1 MADIERLQRRY
12 EREKQARLQ
21 AEDILE
27 QKSRELFE
35 KNQALEKLSASL
47 ESQVVN
53 RTKDLMQ
60 ARDAALAAANAK
72 SEFLANMSHELRTPM
87 NGVLGMLTLLQGT
100 QLAQEQDE
108 FLRIAKSSGEL
119 LLSVIND
126 ILDFSKIEAGK
137 MDLENLVFDPRQ
149 LLSDVISPLTF
160 TAQDKGI
167 ELTGECDEHMP
178 KAIWGDPTRL
188 KQVVT
193 NLVSNAV
200 KFTDHGRVLV
210 SMKAMGS
217 QYFIQVQD
225 TGMGM
230 DSGQLAHI
238 FEAFGQGDSSI
249 TRTHGGTGLG
259 LTITN
264 RLSQMMGGLVNVESE
279 LGSGSIF
286 TVALPLKEASAEE
299 LESSTQIKEGLL
311 FSKEAILVVE
321 DNKVNQQIASHLLSE
336 ANLHITIAENGKI
349 ALELLQ
355 KANFEL
361 VLMDLQMPVMDGL
374 EATRQVRAMSSPV
387 SDIPIIAMTAHAST
401 EHIEE
406 CMAVGMNAHT
416 TKPINIDILL
426 NTIAKWV
433 KPSGIQPAYHQAI
446 ESRASTD
453 SFSISG
459 IDMADALA
467 RIKGNIQLLA
477 KLLGTFKDNQATF
490 GQDLD
495 ALLMAADT
503 EKIRILLHTL
513 KGSSANISAM
523 EISAMVAELELRA
536 KQNDL
541 DFIRARKGDLITKLN
556 ELCENIHQY
565 LMRNESKETIH
576 KAELSDDEWV
586 DKLKLIGR
594 VVNQDFAVAEDSIKQ
609 LSGFELTDDQEMLRS
624 RLVELADEFD
634 MDGIERVINE
644 SQWSQ

>member
-1 MADIERLQRRY
+1 MADVERLQRRY

-60 ARDAALAAANAK
+60 ARDDALAAANAK

-137 MDLENLVFDPRQ
+137 MDLEDLVFDPRQ

-210 SMKAMGS
+210 SMKAVGG

-299 LESSTQIKEGLL
+299 LETSAQIKEGLL
-311 FSKEAILVVE
+311 FSQEPILVVE

-336 ANLHITIAENGKI
+336 ANLHVTMAENGKV

-355 KANFEL
+355 EKNFEL

-374 EATRQVRAMSSPV
+374 EATRQVRALSAPV

-433 KPSGIQPAYHQAI
+433 KPSGIQTAYHHAI
-446 ESRASTD
+446 ESRMSSD
-453 SFSISG
+453 SVGIAG
-459 IDMADALA
+459 IDMADALG
-467 RIKGNIQLLA
+467 RIKGNTHLLA
-477 KLLGTFKDNQATF
+477 KLLGTFKDNQETF
-490 GQDLD
+490 EQDLD
-495 ALLMAADT
+495 VSLTASDT
-503 EKIRILLHTL
+503 ERIRILLHTL

-523 EISAMVAELELRA
+523 DVSSLAAELELRA

-541 DFIRARKGDLITKLN
+541 DYIRDRKGELLTKLK
-556 ELCENIHQY
+556 ELCKSIHQY
-565 LMRNESKETIH
+565 LMRNESTDAKH
-576 KAELSDDEWV
+576 KAELNDDEWMS
-586 DKLKLIGR
+586 KLHLIAKT
-594 VVNQDFAVAEDSIKQ
+594 VNQDFAAAEDSIKQ
-609 LSGFELTDDQEMLRS
+609 LSGFKLTDDQEVLRS
-624 RLVELADEFD
+624 QLMALAEEFD
-634 MDGIERVINE
+634 MDGIERAINE
-644 SQWSQ
+644 SPWSQ